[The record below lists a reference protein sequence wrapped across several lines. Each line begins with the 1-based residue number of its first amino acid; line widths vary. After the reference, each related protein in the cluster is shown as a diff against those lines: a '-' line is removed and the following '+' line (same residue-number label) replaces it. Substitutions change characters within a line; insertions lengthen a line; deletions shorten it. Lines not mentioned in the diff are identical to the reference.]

1 MDCFEHLIF
10 IALIWQ
16 DFSISIGANVI
27 PGDTQQSDPMMGNR
41 TGSSDSNHEKDKDA
55 VDAKKKE
62 KVRFLPLY
70 FYQLTISWQ
79 SAEN

>member
-1 MDCFEHLIF
+1 MTTFFLF
-10 IALIWQ
+10 
-16 DFSISIGANVI
+16 SIGANVI

-62 KVRFLPLY
+62 KVRFLPLD
-70 FYQLTISWQ
+70 FY
-79 SAEN
+79 N

>member
-62 KVRFLPLY
+62 KVRFLILY
-70 FYQLTISWQ
+70 FYK
-79 SAEN
+79 

>member
-62 KVRFLPLY
+62 KVRFLSLY
-70 FYQLTISWQ
+70 SY
-79 SAEN
+79 N

>member
-1 MDCFEHLIF
+1 MILLLWFDKIF
-10 IALIWQ
+10 L
-16 DFSISIGANVI
+16 FSTGANVI

-55 VDAKKKE
+55 IDAKKKE

-70 FYQLTISWQ
+70 IY
-79 SAEN
+79 N

>member
-41 TGSSDSNHEKDKDA
+41 TGSSNSNHEKDKDA

-62 KVRFLPLY
+62 KVRFL
-70 FYQLTISWQ
+70 Q
-79 SAEN
+79 SYVIKSAP

>member
-1 MDCFEHLIF
+1 MFFLKHLILLLWF
-10 IALIWQ
+10 DKI
-16 DFSISIGANVI
+16 FSISTGANVI

-70 FYQLTISWQ
+70 IY
-79 SAEN
+79 N